1 MSKYPRLIV
10 NTDII
15 YNNNKIVNDY
25 CNKLGISVTGVV
37 KGFDGMILA
46 SKKMYEA
53 GCKHIASSRISH
65 LKNINKKCPDIPLM
79 LIRIPMLSELKD
91 VIKYCDISLNS
102 EKDALIML
110 DKESKKQSKK
120 HKVILMR
127 DLRDLREGVF
137 LREDFIKLA
146 LFVENELNNLE
157 LLGIGTNLSC
167 YGSIRPTYENLTE
180 LSEDAKNIE
189 MLINREL
196 EIVSGGG
203 TTTLPLLIKGK
214 VPSKINHLRIGE
226 GIINTQDL
234 PLYWDSNIDGL
245 NKDSFI
251 LQAEIIEINE
261 KPTHPIGEMCVNAFG
276 DIGIYED
283 KGIRKRAIVALGN
296 FDIGDCKKLIPRDN
310 DIKILGASSDHTILD
325 IHDSKIN
332 YKLGDIIEFNV
343 LYQAMLV
350 ACASSTINKKII

>member
-15 YNNNKIVNDY
+15 YNNNKIINDF
-25 CNKLGISVTGVV
+25 CSKFGISVTGVV
-37 KGFDGMILA
+37 KGFDGMISA

-53 GCKHIASSRISH
+53 GCKHIASSRLSH
-65 LKNINKKCPDIPLM
+65 LKAINKKYPNIPLM
-79 LIRIPMLSELKD
+79 LIRIPMLSEIKD

-102 EKDALIML
+102 EKDTLIIL
-110 DKESKKQSKK
+110 DRESKKQNKK

-127 DLRDLREGVF
+127 DLGDLREGVF
-137 LREDFIKLA
+137 LRDDFIKLA
-146 LFVENELNNLE
+146 LFVEKELDNLE

-189 MLINREL
+189 VLINREL

-203 TTTLPLLIKGK
+203 TTTLPLLVKGK
-214 VPSKINHLRIGE
+214 IPTKVNHLRIGE

-234 PLYWDSNIDGL
+234 PLYWDIYIDGL
-245 NKDSFI
+245 DKDSFI

-276 DIGIYED
+276 DCGYYED

-296 FDIGDCKKLIPRDN
+296 FDIGDCKKLIPKDKG
-310 DIKILGASSDHTILD
+310 IKILGASSDHTILD
-325 IHDSKIN
+325 IHDSQNN
-332 YKLGDIIEFNV
+332 YRLGDIIEFNV

-350 ACASSTINKKII
+350 SSASDMINKKII